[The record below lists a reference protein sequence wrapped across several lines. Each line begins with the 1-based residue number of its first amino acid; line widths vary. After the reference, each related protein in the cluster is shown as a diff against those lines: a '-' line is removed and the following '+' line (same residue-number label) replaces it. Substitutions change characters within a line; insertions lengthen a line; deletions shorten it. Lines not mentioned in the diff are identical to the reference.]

1 MRSSGKL
8 AWIHSIGSELLPEYK
23 ITFLSPFSGRLQLGR
38 LRTVRYWMLAGGKRT
53 FGYRP

>member
-38 LRTVRYWMLAGGKRT
+38 KRNVRI
-53 FGYRP
+53 